1 MAAPGPAASA
11 ALQPLR
17 EATRELHHA
26 LDSRLRIGGEDA
38 TLADYAEH
46 LRALRPW
53 LGAVRSALAA
63 SGVAALEAVSRQL
76 ALRLEALELDL
87 RDLRDLRDA
96 PAARPA
102 TPPAL
107 PDSAALA
114 AQATDPGFAWGLA
127 YVVEGSR
134 LGGSV
139 MHRRLAPRLA
149 PHPMRYFA
157 PVGAEDGTPAHWR
170 HFVAQLGEALRDTAA
185 MQSAQRGAVAGFEA
199 LMPCFGLAREGGTA
213 PSPSRAASLHAG

>member
-63 SGVAALEAVSRQL
+63 SGVAALEAVARQL

-87 RDLRDLRDA
+87 RDLRDA
-96 PAARPA
+96 PAAGPA

-170 HFVAQLGEALRDTAA
+170 RFVAQLGEALRDRAA
-185 MQSAQRGAVAGFEA
+185 VQSAQRGAVAGFEA
-199 LMPCFGLAREGGTA
+199 LMPCFGLARDGGTA

>member
-1 MAAPGPAASA
+1 MAAPGPAASV

-53 LGAVRSALAA
+53 LAAVREALAG
-63 SGVAALEAVSRQL
+63 SGVAALEAVARQL

-87 RDLRDLRDA
+87 RDA
-96 PAARPA
+96 QAAGPA

-107 PDSAALA
+107 PDTDALA

-170 HFVAQLGEALRDTAA
+170 HFVAQLGEALRDGAA
-185 MQSAQRGAVAGFEA
+185 VPSAQRGAVAGFEA
-199 LMPCFGLAREGGTA
+199 LMPCFGLGRDGGSA
-213 PSPSRAASLHAG
+213 PSPSRDANLHAS

>member
-63 SGVAALEAVSRQL
+63 SGVAALEAVARQL

-87 RDLRDLRDA
+87 RDLRDA
-96 PAARPA
+96 PAAGPA

-107 PDSAALA
+107 EDSAALA
-114 AQATDPGFAWGLA
+114 AQAADPGFAWGLA

-170 HFVAQLGEALRDTAA
+170 RFVAQLGEALRDTAA

-199 LMPCFGLAREGGTA
+199 LMPCFGLARDGGTA

>member
-63 SGVAALEAVSRQL
+63 SGVAALEAVARQL

-96 PAARPA
+96 PAAGPA

-114 AQATDPGFAWGLA
+114 AQAADPGFAWGLA

-170 HFVAQLGEALRDTAA
+170 HFVAQLGEALRDRAA
-185 MQSAQRGAVAGFEA
+185 VQSAQRGAVAGFEA
-199 LMPCFGLAREGGTA
+199 LMPCFGLARDGGTA

>member
-63 SGVAALEAVSRQL
+63 SGVAALEAVARQL

-87 RDLRDLRDA
+87 RDA
-96 PAARPA
+96 QAAGPA

-107 PDSAALA
+107 PDSTALA
-114 AQATDPGFAWGLA
+114 AQAADPGFAWGLA

-170 HFVAQLGEALRDTAA
+170 HFVAQLGEALRDRAA
-185 MQSAQRGAVAGFEA
+185 VRSAQRGAVAGFEA
-199 LMPCFGLAREGGTA
+199 LMPCFGLARDGGTA

>member
-1 MAAPGPAASA
+1 MAAPGAAASV

-53 LGAVRSALAA
+53 LAAVREALAG
-63 SGVAALEAVSRQL
+63 SGVAALEAVARQL

-87 RDLRDLRDA
+87 RDA
-96 PAARPA
+96 QAAGPA

-107 PDSAALA
+107 PDTDALA

-170 HFVAQLGEALRDTAA
+170 HFVAQLGEALRDGAA
-185 MQSAQRGAVAGFEA
+185 VPSAQRGAVAGFEA
-199 LMPCFGLAREGGTA
+199 LMPCFGLGRDGGSA
-213 PSPSRAASLHAG
+213 PSPSRDANLHAS

>member
-1 MAAPGPAASA
+1 MAAPGAAASV

-53 LGAVRSALAA
+53 LAAVREALAG
-63 SGVAALEAVSRQL
+63 SGVAALEAVARQL

-87 RDLRDLRDA
+87 RDA
-96 PAARPA
+96 QAAGPA
-102 TPPAL
+102 TLPAL
-107 PDSAALA
+107 PDTGTLA

-199 LMPCFGLAREGGTA
+199 LMPCFGLGRDGGSA
-213 PSPSRAASLHAG
+213 PSPSRDANLHAS

>member
-63 SGVAALEAVSRQL
+63 SGVAALEAVARQL

-87 RDLRDLRDA
+87 RDLRDA
-96 PAARPA
+96 PAAGPA

-107 PDSAALA
+107 EDSAALA

-139 MHRRLAPRLA
+139 MHRRLASRLA

-170 HFVAQLGEALRDTAA
+170 RFVAQLGEALRDRAA
-185 MQSAQRGAVAGFEA
+185 VQSAQRGAVAGFEA

>member
-1 MAAPGPAASA
+1 MAAPGPAAAA

-63 SGVAALEAVSRQL
+63 SGVAALEAVARQL
-76 ALRLEALELDL
+76 ALRLEALEL
-87 RDLRDLRDA
+87 DLRDLRDA

-170 HFVAQLGEALRDTAA
+170 RFVAQLGEALRDRAA
-185 MQSAQRGAVAGFEA
+185 VQSAQRGAVAGFEA
-199 LMPCFGLAREGGTA
+199 LMPCFGLARDGGTA

>member
-1 MAAPGPAASA
+1 MAAPRPAASV

-17 EATRELHHA
+17 EATRDLHHA
-26 LDSRLRIGGEDA
+26 LDSQLRIGDDEA
-38 TLADYAEH
+38 TLADYAAH

-53 LGAVRSALAA
+53 LGAVRTALAG
-63 SGVAALEAVSRQL
+63 SGVAALEAVARQL
-76 ALRLEALELDL
+76 GLRLEALELDL
-87 RDLRDLRDA
+87 RDA
-96 PAARPA
+96 QAAGPA
-102 TPPAL
+102 TLPAPP
-107 PDSAALA
+107 DTGALA

-170 HFVAQLGEALRDTAA
+170 HFVAQLGEALRDAA
-185 MQSAQRGAVAGFEA
+185 AVRSAQRGAVAGFEA
-199 LMPCFGLAREGGTA
+199 LMPCFGLARDGGTA
-213 PSPSRAASLHAG
+213 PSPSRDPSLHAT

>member
-1 MAAPGPAASA
+1 MAVPGPAAA
-11 ALQPLR
+11 VALQPLR

-53 LGAVRSALAA
+53 LAAVRTALAG
-63 SGVAALEAVSRQL
+63 SGVAALEAVAREL

-87 RDLRDLRDA
+87 RDARATGPAGPPA
-96 PAARPA
+96 PAA
-102 TPPAL
+102 L
-107 PDSAALA
+107 PDTDRLA
-114 AQATDPGFAWGLA
+114 AQAADPGFAWGLA
-127 YVVEGSR
+127 YVAEGSR
-134 LGGSV
+134 LGGTV

-170 HFVAQLGEALRDTAA
+170 HFVAQLGEALRDGAA
-185 MQSAQRGAVAGFEA
+185 VPSAQRGAVAGFEA
-199 LMPCFGLAREGGTA
+199 LMPCFGLARDGGTA
-213 PSPSRAASLHAG
+213 PAPGRDPSLHAR

>member
-63 SGVAALEAVSRQL
+63 SGVAALETVARQL

-87 RDLRDLRDA
+87 RDLRDA
-96 PAARPA
+96 QAAGPA

-170 HFVAQLGEALRDTAA
+170 RFVAQLGEALRDRAA
-185 MQSAQRGAVAGFEA
+185 VQSAQRGAVAGFEA
-199 LMPCFGLAREGGTA
+199 LMPCFGLARDGGTA